1 MMDYALETTVYIQF
15 TTRAF
20 ATGVPT
26 QLAGTPAISVLEE
39 NNATPITAG
48 ITLNVDRASVTGLN
62 EVAIAATAANGYE
75 AGKEYAAYVSV
86 GTVGGTSVVG
96 EVVGR
101 FSIQKSSALRP
112 TTAGR
117 TLDVSAGGEAGVD
130 WANVGSPTTTVGLS
144 GTTIATTQKVDVETI
159 KTNPVANGGTV
170 TFPTNSTLASTANI
184 TGGTITTVTNLT
196 NAPTSGDLTATMK
209 TSVQTA
215 ATASLN
221 AYDPPTRTE
230 ATADT
235 DSILAEIATV
245 DGIVDSIVA
254 DTNELQT
261 DWADGG
267 RLDLI
272 LDARASQTSVDTI
285 DDFLDTEIAAIL
297 AAVDT
302 EVAAILADPNEL
314 QTDWANGG
322 RLDLI
327 IDAIL
332 ADTVEI
338 GTAGAGLSAIP
349 WNASWDAEV
358 QSEVTDGLNAY
369 DPPTRTE
376 LTSDTDSI
384 LAAVA
389 TVDGNVDDIETLL
402 NAVALDVADI
412 LADTGTDGVVVA
424 AASKTG
430 YALSSAGIDSIWDEV
445 MEGSFTARQYMRGF
459 AAAMLAILSGAAT
472 TTVVIRDTGDTKD
485 RVTATVDANGN
496 RSAVTL
502 DLT

>member
-1 MMDYALETTVYIQF
+1 
-15 TTRAF
+15 
-20 ATGVPT
+20 
-26 QLAGTPAISVLEE
+26 
-39 NNATPITAG
+39 
-48 ITLNVDRASVTGLN
+48 
-62 EVAIAATAANGYE
+62 
-75 AGKEYAAYVSV
+75 
-86 GTVGGTSVVG
+86 
-96 EVVGR
+96 
-101 FSIQKSSALRP
+101 
-112 TTAGR
+112 
-117 TLDVSAGGEAGVD
+117 
-130 WANVGSPTTTVGLS
+130 
-144 GTTIATTQKVDVETI
+144 
-159 KTNPVANGGTV
+159 
-170 TFPTNSTLASTANI
+170 
-184 TGGTITTVTNLT
+184 
-196 NAPTSGDLTATMK
+196 
-209 TSVQTA
+209 
-215 ATASLN
+215 
-221 AYDPPTRTE
+221 
-230 ATADT
+230 
-235 DSILAEIATV
+235 LAEIATV

-302 EVAAILADPNEL
+302 EVAAILADTNEL